1 MNLEFRH
8 LQGEHSGFK
17 NIVLRPHPVAP
28 PRPGHDFSKGSSGAV
43 RIVSSGQLIMDVA
56 CLTGEI
62 IL

>member
-17 NIVLRPHPVAP
+17 NIIRRPHPVGPHVQVTTLA
-28 PRPGHDFSKGSSGAV
+28 RGAV